1 MKPTFFARLC
11 RYYLLFSAG
20 FIAFLIALAIL
31 EKEGMPRV
39 WIGHLFMLATI
50 VLYATIGL
58 LSRTSNVLEYYVAG
72 RKVPA
77 MFNGMATAA
86 DWISAASF
94 ISLAGGLYLHGFD
107 GLAYIMGW
115 TGGYCLVALLIAPF
129 LRKFGQYTIPDFLA
143 ERYRSPNG
151 NGRPVRIIAVC
162 ATIIVSFI
170 YVVAQIYAV
179 GLIASR
185 FTGVDFSVGIFLGL
199 ASILVC
205 SFLGGM
211 RAITWTQ
218 VAQYIIIL
226 VAFLIPAIW
235 LAVKHSDNPIPQLA
249 YGKILAQLSAR
260 EQILE
265 KDPKEQQVRA
275 IFKQRADEY
284 QDKLDGLPASWENGR
299 LQAQQRLDKI
309 RLRNA
314 SLMDIRNAER
324 ALIAYP
330 KSAEDALQAWS
341 EARTTNLERSLPMT
355 PHATPFPAENRE
367 QSDIKRN
374 NFLALAFCL
383 MLGTAALPHLLMR
396 SYTTPSVHASRISV
410 FWTLFF
416 ILLIYL
422 TIPAL
427 AVLVKYDIYT
437 ALVGSEF
444 SQLPNWVSYW
454 ANVDKLNP
462 LISIVDTNRDG
473 IVQLAEIA
481 IDGDVL
487 VLATPEIA
495 GLPYVISGLVAAGGL
510 AAALSTADGLLLA
523 ISNALSH
530 DVYYKIVDPQAST
543 QKRVT
548 ISKLL
553 LLAVAFIA
561 AYIASQKPADILS
574 LVGAAF
580 SLAASTLFP
589 ALVLGVFWKRANH
602 HGAIAGMLAGF
613 LVCLYYMLHTN
624 PILGGS
630 IANQWF
636 HIAPISAGV
645 FGVPA
650 GLITLYVISML
661 TRPPQ
666 RQIGALVDYLRTPE
680 SLAAPG
686 LPPARNINGNS
697 GNNSNNSNNSNSGNS
712 SSSR

>member
-1 MKPTFFARLC
+1 MSAARARFARLA
-11 RYYLLFSAG
+11 RHYLYFTG
-20 FIAFLIALAIL
+20 CFGAFLLALALL

-39 WIGHLFMLATI
+39 WIGYLFMFATI
-50 VLYATIGL
+50 VLYAAIGV
-58 LSRTSNVLEYYVAG
+58 LSRTSNVSEYYVAG
-72 RKVPA
+72 RRVPA
-77 MFNGMATAA
+77 LFNGMATAA

-115 TGGYCLVALLIAPF
+115 TGGYCLVALLIAPY
-129 LRKFGQYTIPDFLA
+129 LRKFAQYTIPDFLA
-143 ERYRSPNG
+143 ARYAGGSGGRG
-151 NGRPVRIIAVC
+151 NPVRLMAVG
-162 ATIIVSFI
+162 ATIIVSFT

-226 VAFLIPAIW
+226 VAFLIPTVW
-235 LAVKHSDNPIPQLA
+235 LSAKHVGNPLPQVAYGAVLSKLAAREAQLA
-249 YGKILAQLSAR
+249 S
-260 EQILE
+260 
-265 KDPKEQQVRA
+265 DPKELAVRA
-275 IFKQRADEY
+275 IFRARADAY
-284 QDKLDGLPASWENGR
+284 AQRIRALPASWEAGR
-299 LQAQQRLDKI
+299 REVLGELDALRLRAGSLIDIRATERRVAAYPATAGEAAKLWSDLQAANL
-309 RLRNA
+309 A
-314 SLMDIRNAER
+314 R
-324 ALIAYP
+324 ALP
-330 KSAEDALQAWS
+330 PE
-341 EARTTNLERSLPMT
+341 
-355 PHATPFPAENRE
+355 PHATPFPGLDRE
-367 QSDIKRN
+367 QSDSRRN
-374 NFLALAFCL
+374 NFLALVFCL
-383 MLGTAALPHLLMR
+383 MLGTAALPHILMR
-396 SYTTPSVHASRISV
+396 SYTTPSVRETRVSV

-416 ILLIYL
+416 ILLVYL

-437 ALVGSEF
+437 HLVGSDF
-444 SQLPNWVSYW
+444 SHLPNWVSYW
-454 ANVDKLNP
+454 AGVDKQNP
-462 LISIVDTNRDG
+462 LIAIADINRDG

-487 VLATPEIA
+487 VLATPEIG

-530 DVYYKIVDPQAST
+530 DIYYKVVDPAAST

-561 AYIASQKPADILS
+561 AYAASQKPADILS

-580 SLAASTLFP
+580 SLAGSALFP

-602 HGAIAGMLAGF
+602 AGALAGMVSGF
-613 LVCLYYMLHTN
+613 GVCIYYMLHTN

-630 IANQWF
+630 AADQWF

-650 GLITLYVISML
+650 GMAVLVAVSLM
-661 TRPPQ
+661 TRAPDAHSASFIDHI
-666 RQIGALVDYLRTPE
+666 RAPE
-680 SLAAPG
+680 
-686 LPPARNINGNS
+686 
-697 GNNSNNSNNSNSGNS
+697 
-712 SSSR
+712 

>member
-1 MKPTFFARLC
+1 MNQGKGSTFFARLS
-11 RYYLLFSAG
+11 RYYLLFTAG
-20 FIAFLIALAIL
+20 FGVFLIALALL
-31 EKEGMPRV
+31 ENEGMPRV

-58 LSRTSNVLEYYVAG
+58 ISRTSNVLEYYVAG
-72 RKVPA
+72 RRVPA
-77 MFNGMATAA
+77 LFNGMATAA

-115 TGGYCLVALLIAPF
+115 TGGYCLVALLIAPY

-151 NGRPVRIIAVC
+151 NGRPVRIIAIG
-162 ATIIVSFI
+162 ATILVSFI

-235 LAVKHSDNPIPQLA
+235 LSVKHSDNPVPQLA
-249 YGKILAQLSAR
+249 YGKILAQLSASEAR
-260 EQILE
+260 LEQ
-265 KDPKEQQVRA
+265 DPKEQEVRA
-275 IFKQRADEY
+275 IFRQRADDY
-284 QDKLDGLPASWENGR
+284 KDRLQGLPGSWETGR

-330 KSAEDALQAWS
+330 KSAQEAQRLWAGALAV
-341 EARTTNLERSLPMT
+341 NLTRSKPIT
-355 PHATPFPAENRE
+355 PHATPFPAPDRE

-383 MLGTAALPHLLMR
+383 MLGTAALPHILMR
-396 SYTTPSVHASRISV
+396 SYTTPSVHATRVSV

-437 ALVGSEF
+437 ALVGSDF
-444 SQLPNWVSYW
+444 AQLPTWVSYW
-454 ANVDKLNP
+454 ANVDKLSP
-462 LISIVDTNRDG
+462 LISIVDTNHDG

-530 DVYYKIVDPQAST
+530 DVYYKIVDPNAST

-561 AYIASQKPADILS
+561 AYTASQKPADILS

-589 ALVLGVFWKRANH
+589 ALVLGVFWKRANQS
-602 HGAIAGMLAGF
+602 GAIAAMLTGF

-624 PILGGS
+624 PILGGVS
-630 IANQWF
+630 ANQWF

-650 GLITLYVISML
+650 GMLALYLVSWV

-666 RQIGALVDYLRTPE
+666 RYTRGLVDHLRAPE
-680 SLAAPG
+680 
-686 LPPARNINGNS
+686 
-697 GNNSNNSNNSNSGNS
+697 
-712 SSSR
+712 

>member
-1 MKPTFFARLC
+1 MNKAQRYFRKLS
-11 RYYLLFSAG
+11 RYYLWFSG
-20 FIAFLIALAIL
+20 CFGAFLIALAVL
-31 EKEGMPRV
+31 EKEGMPRL
-39 WIGHLFMLATI
+39 WIGYLFMFATI
-50 VLYATIGL
+50 VLYATIGVI
-58 LSRTSNVLEYYVAG
+58 SRTANVTEYYVAG
-72 RKVPA
+72 RRVPA
-77 MFNGMATAA
+77 LFNGMATAA

-115 TGGYCLVALLIAPF
+115 TGGYCLVALLIAPY
-129 LRKFGQYTIPDFLA
+129 LRKSAQFTIPDFLA
-143 ERYRSPNG
+143 ARYG
-151 NGRPVRIIAVC
+151 GGAGGRGGPVRAMAVG
-162 ATIIVSFI
+162 ATIIVSFT

-226 VAFLIPAIW
+226 VAFLIPTMW
-235 LAVKHSDNPIPQLA
+235 LSNKHADNPVPQVA
-249 YGKILAQLSAR
+249 YGAVLPKLAAREAQLVN
-260 EQILE
+260 
-265 KDPKEQQVRA
+265 DPKEIDVRHR
-275 IFKQRADEY
+275 FQLRADAY
-284 QDKLDGLPASWENGR
+284 AARLAALPASWDAGR
-299 LQAQQRLDKI
+299 REAQRELDVV
-309 RLRNA
+309 RLRNG
-314 SLMDIRNAER
+314 SLSELRAAER
-324 ALIAYP
+324 GLIAYP
-330 KSAEDALQAWS
+330 KSPADAAKAWREQRDANLARAVIP
-341 EARTTNLERSLPMT
+341 EA
-355 PHATPFPAENRE
+355 HATPFPGPDRAS
-367 QSDIKRN
+367 SDIRRN
-374 NFLALAFCL
+374 NFLALVLCL
-383 MLGTAALPHLLMR
+383 MLGTAALPHILMR
-396 SYTTPSVHASRISV
+396 SYTTPSVHESRQSV

-427 AVLVKYDIYT
+427 AVLAKYDIYT
-437 ALVGSEF
+437 SLVGSDF
-444 SQLPNWVSYW
+444 SHLPNWISYW
-454 ANVDKLNP
+454 GNVDKINP
-462 LISIVDTNRDG
+462 LISIVDINGDG

-487 VLATPEIA
+487 VLATPEIG

-530 DVYYKIVDPQAST
+530 DVYYKMVDPNAST

-561 AYIASQKPADILS
+561 AYAASQKPADILS

-580 SLAASTLFP
+580 SLAASLLFP
-589 ALVLGVFWKRANH
+589 ALALGIFWKRANH
-602 HGAIAGMLAGF
+602 VGAIAGMLTGF
-613 LVCLYYMLHTN
+613 LVCLFYMLHTN

-630 IANQWF
+630 AVNQWF

-650 GLITLYVISML
+650 GILALVVTSLL
-661 TRPPQ
+661 TRAPDHAAHGLLDHI
-666 RQIGALVDYLRTPE
+666 RAPE
-680 SLAAPG
+680 
-686 LPPARNINGNS
+686 
-697 GNNSNNSNNSNSGNS
+697 
-712 SSSR
+712 